1 MSVLIANLPKAS
13 NLDSNHLV
21 IVEKQQQEESNGT
34 MVLKSLET
42 QKTTLQDIYNWLNSS
57 GNTYNIKPSQIQ
69 ILGTNLT
76 RTVSDNT
83 VTIKYNV
90 SEWVDE
96 DPETNIKKLYTVG
109 DLVYYQ
115 GCLYICYQNT
125 TEHTGAPANNE
136 FWYQV
141 GYKPGK
147 YLTLAEDN
155 TLNASGIEV
164 WDENKTYT
172 INDFVIYNKKLYR
185 CKEANQS
192 GVWTEDNWENIGEGN
207 GIIPYKTGKYYEAGS
222 IVLYEGRLYR
232 KLEDGTPSG
241 WAENQWQCIS
251 NGDFA
256 NVYIKYSHTV
266 PSSNN
271 DLKNIPDEY
280 MGIYVGSSRTQ
291 PTNYD
296 QYTWYKIKGEN
307 GYVNVDANVVVISMT
322 LLVDDWEGE
331 SAPYSQTKQ
340 NINLTADMYP
350 IMDIA
355 YSNNSEDWADEKLQ
369 YSYITRA
376 VCNNGSI
383 TFYCGETKPERDI
396 NLKLRINGDVNAE
409 SFVTK
414 QEFNEFKTMVGNMN
428 TLLETTL
435 GGN

>member
-1 MSVLIANLPKAS
+1 MSVLISNLPKAGT
-13 NLDSNHLV
+13 LESNHLV
-21 IVEKQQQEESNGT
+21 IVEKQQEEESNGT

-42 QKTTLQDIYNWLNSS
+42 QKTTLQDIYNWLNSP

-76 RTVSDNT
+76 KTVNDNN
-83 VTIKYNV
+83 VIIKYNV

-96 DPETNIKKLYTVG
+96 DPETNTKKIYTVG

-115 GCLYICYQNT
+115 GCLYICYQDT
-125 TEHTGAPANNE
+125 TEYTGAPANNE

-147 YLTLAEDN
+147 YLTLTEDN

-164 WDENKTYT
+164 WDINKTYT

-185 CKEANQS
+185 CKESNQC

-207 GIIPYKTGKYYEAGS
+207 GIISYKTGKYYEAGS

-241 WAENQWQCIS
+241 WIENQWQCIS

-256 NVYIKYSHTV
+256 NVYIKYSHTI
-266 PSSNN
+266 PSSNS
-271 DLKNIPDEY
+271 DLTDIPDEY

-291 PTNYD
+291 PTSYN

-307 GYVNVDANVVVISMT
+307 GYVNVDANVVVISIT
-322 LLVDDWEGE
+322 LPATDWTGE
-331 SAPYSQTKQ
+331 SAPYSQTVQ
-340 NINLTADMYP
+340 NNNLTSDMYP

-355 YSNNSEDWADEKLQ
+355 YSNNSEDWESETLQ

-376 VCNNGSI
+376 VCHNGSI
-383 TFYCGETKPERDI
+383 TFYCGTTKPTEDI
-396 NLKLRINGDVNAE
+396 SLKLRINGDVNAE

-414 QEFNEFKTMVGNMN
+414 QEFNEFKTMVGNIN
-428 TLLETTL
+428 DLLETTL